1 MAKNDP
7 HESAKTHFFFVPDEG
22 NRMREGTTR
31 RGFLR
36 VAAGASLVLAGSR
49 GAQASTRP
57 HAHASALVPRGLAFA
72 NLHTGE
78 TLDLVYRERDAYLPD
93 ALASLDRLLRDHRT
107 GEVHPIDPALFD
119 LLFDVRAAVGRRG
132 VFEVISGYRS
142 PASNAALRSR
152 SHGVARRSLHLV
164 GRAIDVRLRGVATS
178 ELRRVALAMGRG
190 GVGFYPGPD
199 FVHLDTGRVRFW

>member
-1 MAKNDP
+1 
-7 HESAKTHFFFVPDEG
+7 
-22 NRMREGTTR
+22 MREGTTR

-36 VAAGASLVLAGSR
+36 VAAGAGLALAGAR
-49 GAQASTRP
+49 GALASTRP
-57 HAHASALVPRGLAFA
+57 RAHPDALGPRGLAFA

-78 TLDLVYRERDAYLPD
+78 KLDLVYRERDGYVPD

-119 LLFDVRAAVGRRG
+119 LLFDVRATTGSRG

-142 PASNAALRSR
+142 PATNATLRSR
-152 SHGVARRSLHLV
+152 SHGVAQRSLHLV
-164 GRAIDVRLRGVATS
+164 GKAIDVRMRGVPTAT
-178 ELRRVALAMGRG
+178 LRRVALAMKRG